1 MTATIDP
8 TLSRGARLCE
18 LLIRRSRPHRG
29 GLRRCGRPFL
39 ARRLGCSTR
48 TVSRYVAE
56 LRHAGVLDVLPPRR
70 KFTGAGWRTIEVN
83 GYLVRRHRPSSHR
96 DDKHVP
102 PPPTGSGRRP
112 HQAPSSPALTGQ
124 SDGASAPTPEYL
136 ASRHALR
143 AQLAARRRSP

>member
-1 MTATIDP
+1 MTATDT

-56 LRHAGVLDVLPPRR
+56 LRDAGRVDVLPPRR

-83 GYLVRRHRPSSHR
+83 GYLIRQHRPSSHR
-96 DDKHVP
+96 HDRPVTP
-102 PPPTGSGRRP
+102 PPDGGRGT
-112 HQAPSSPALTGQ
+112 APVAASSPALEGQ
-124 SDGASAPTPEYL
+124 SAGASAPTPEYV

-143 AQLAARRRSP
+143 AQLAARRRYP